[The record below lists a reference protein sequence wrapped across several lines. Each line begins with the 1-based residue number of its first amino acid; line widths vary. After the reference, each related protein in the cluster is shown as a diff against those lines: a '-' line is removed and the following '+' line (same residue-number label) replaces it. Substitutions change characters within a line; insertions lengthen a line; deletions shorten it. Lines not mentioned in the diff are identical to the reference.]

1 MAAAVIKTF
10 SEEVMFQLKLV
21 GQSCLGK
28 GGEDEQGCVFF
39 PARGNSACKGLL
51 VRGSSTETPSCD
63 RRYLKLTGSVRGREG

>member
-39 PARGNSACKGLL
+39 PARGNSARAKAFW
-51 VRGSSTETPSCD
+51 
-63 RRYLKLTGSVRGREG
+63 